1 MLKISFTFA
10 IGAFVYT
17 CLEVLWRGYTHIS
30 MTITGGVCLVLLYM
44 LNVYLRDTPLFLK
57 CLAGALSITAVE
69 LAVGCVVNLWLR
81 LDVWDYSA
89 LPYDLMGQVCL
100 GYSAMWLLLCLPAFF
115 ICERIRRVELLR
127 G

>member
-10 IGAFVYT
+10 LGAFVYT

-44 LNVYLRDTPLFLK
+44 LNVYLRDTPLSLK

-100 GYSAMWLLLCLPAFF
+100 GYSTMWLLLCLPAFF
-115 ICERIRRVELLR
+115 ICERIRRVELP
-127 G
+127 